1 MNVLSPNPTLGMS
14 RDEAAAWWFARIQ
27 RGPLETVEARAL
39 EAWLEGDGAAEAF
52 DRARRAWT
60 LTGETAN
67 LPRMRALRT
76 AALARTRPNPRS
88 AQAWSR
94 AAGLAAALALC
105 AALGVG
111 LGIIPLGPLRG
122 GGESLERMG
131 APDFVTLVGERRSV
145 TLPDGTIVTMNT
157 DSALDVAF
165 SDRSRVVR
173 LTKGQAFFEVAHDA
187 ANPFMVEA
195 GGRRI
200 TALGTAFDVRL
211 DPDRFQVLLVEGSV
225 MVNRSPYAFGG
236 AGEAREFVLRPGEG
250 LIAAFGAPEQVE
262 QVDISR
268 QLRWR
273 DGFMEFDDELLINV
287 VAEMNRYISAPL
299 SVRDSRV
306 ADLRVSGVFRTGDQS
321 QFVDVI
327 SRVLPVAAQTTRGGV
342 TELVWS
348 PPDGRG

>member
-1 MNVLSPNPTLGMS
+1 MSAPSPGFTHGLS
-14 RDEAAAWWFARIQ
+14 RAEAATWWFARIQ
-27 RGPLETVEARAL
+27 RGPLEIAEERAF
-39 EAWLEGDGAAEAF
+39 ESWLEGDGAAEAF

-60 LTGETAN
+60 TIGETAE

-76 AALARTRPNPRS
+76 AALARTRQRPR
-88 AQAWSR
+88 AAYLWPR
-94 AAGLAAALALC
+94 AAGVAAALALC
-105 AALGVG
+105 AALGIG
-111 LGIIPLGPLRG
+111 LGVIPLGSLRG
-122 GGESLERMG
+122 DGESLKRMG

-157 DSALDVAF
+157 DSALDVSFTEGA
-165 SDRSRVVR
+165 RVVR
-173 LTKGQAFFEVAHDA
+173 LTKGQAFFEVAHDEA
-187 ANPFMVEA
+187 APFMVEA

-211 DPDRFQVLLVEGSV
+211 DPDRFQILLVEGSV
-225 MVNRSPYAFGG
+225 AVNRSPYAFAG
-236 AGEAREFVLRPGEG
+236 ADGAREFVLRPGEG

-273 DGFMEFDDELLINV
+273 DGFVEFDGELLINV
-287 VAEMNRYISAPL
+287 VAEMNRYTSAPL
-299 SVRDSRV
+299 SVQDPRV

-327 SRVLPVAAQTTRGGV
+327 SRVLPVAAQSSPGGM

-348 PPDGRG
+348 PPDTRG